1 MNGAYV
7 INLDDYDKIG
17 THGISLYVNN
27 DVCNYFDSF
36 GIEHILVE
44 ITKVIKH
51 YDNVSNIFRIQANTS
66 IMCGYFCIAFIEFML
81 KGLNMHEFTNMFS
94 VNDFKMNAYF
104 IKKYKN
110 V

>member
-27 DVCNYFDSF
+27 DVRNYFDSF